1 MNVYKHFPVANDEV
15 GIIWTL
21 SSIKDACVVEFEP
34 VKNTNC
40 KEKNEGNLN
49 GEDEAKV
56 HYINIEQGDI
66 NFEEYDRLEKAI
78 IEIDKNTDTKY
89 IFIMI
94 LTKDPI
100 IKNNILNICESLK
113 DNITAKLIPITTGG
127 LKDEYNV
134 GVEEALEILA
144 NKIVKSN
151 HKDFNKYNILGFNID
166 KYNYVSDVK
175 ELERIMKEL
184 FNKDV
189 NTIFTADSSIEDI
202 ENAGKASLNIVVRKE
217 GLKAAQCM
225 HEKCNI
231 PYIYKNL
238 YGLKNTIKFVEATK
252 KIDGYELDED
262 KYNKEIHHV
271 KKCMFNMKRKLYFY
285 EESKDCA
292 VFGDMDTVTGMSD
305 MLKELGLKV
314 DRKEILHKIIC
325 DELNATKLERID
337 YLNNK
342 ELLILLGDGQSI
354 DMYHDSKMDLQVT
367 NTNLDKASICSD
379 TPYIGFRGCVYIIEK
394 ILHIKT
400 E

>member
-34 VKNTNC
+34 AKNTNYKVEN
-40 KEKNEGNLN
+40 KENLN

-56 HYINIEQGDI
+56 YYINIEQGDV
-66 NFEEYDRLEKAI
+66 NFEEYDRFEKAI
-78 IEIDKNTDTKY
+78 LEIDKNTDVKY

-94 LTKDPI
+94 LTKDFK
-100 IKNNILNICESLK
+100 IKNNILNICERLE
-113 DNITAKLIPITTGG
+113 DNITSRLIPITTGE
-127 LKDEYNV
+127 LKDEYNI

-144 NKIVKSN
+144 KKIVKSN
-151 HKDFNKYNILGFNID
+151 HKDFNKYNIVGFNID
-166 KYNYVSDVK
+166 KYNYSSDIK

-184 FNKDV
+184 FNKNV

-225 HEKCNI
+225 HERCNI

-238 YGLKNTIKFVEATK
+238 YGLKNTIKFVEAIK

-271 KKCMFNMKRKLYFY
+271 KKCMFNIKRKLYFY
-285 EESKDCA
+285 EKSKDCA

-314 DRKEILHKIIC
+314 DRKEILHKITC
-325 DELNATKLERID
+325 DELNSSKLDRMD
-337 YLNNK
+337 YLTNK

-367 NTNLDKASICSD
+367 NTNLDKVSICLD

-394 ILHIKT
+394 ILHIKA